1 MSAWKAGIVRFFD
14 DKKGR
19 GYIVCEDGEIYS
31 VHYSAIDNDKN
42 WKSLEENA
50 KVKFQE
56 VKDQDYKMVKSVK
69 EV

>member
-1 MSAWKAGIVRFFD
+1 MSAWKAGTVRFFD

-31 VHYSAIDNDKN
+31 VHYSAIDTDKK
-42 WKSLEENA
+42 WKTLTENS

-56 VKDQDYKMVKSVK
+56 VKDQDYKMVKAIK

>member
-1 MSAWKAGIVRFFD
+1 MSAWKAGTVRFFD

-19 GYIVCEDGEIYS
+19 GYIVCEDGEIYT
-31 VHYSAIDNDKN
+31 VHYSAIDTDMK
-42 WKSLEENA
+42 WKSLKENS

-56 VKDQDYKMVKSVK
+56 LKDQDYKMVKAIK

>member
-1 MSAWKAGIVRFFD
+1 MSAWKACTVRFFD

-19 GYIVCEDGEIYS
+19 GYIVCEDGEIYT
-31 VHYSAIDNDKN
+31 VHYSAIDTDKK
-42 WKSLEENA
+42 WKTLKENS

-56 VKDQDYKMVKSVK
+56 VKDQDYKMVKAIK